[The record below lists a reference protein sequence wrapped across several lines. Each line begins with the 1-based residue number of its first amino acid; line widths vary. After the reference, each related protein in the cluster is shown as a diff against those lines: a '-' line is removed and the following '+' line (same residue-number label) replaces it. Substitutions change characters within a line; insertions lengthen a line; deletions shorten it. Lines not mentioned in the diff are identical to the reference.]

1 MNIHLNSF
9 IGRQT
14 PDSRFGH
21 WDMEDDELV
30 RLIADNF
37 ENRKPGYREGVILV
51 PVPPANFFS
60 STVPLREGM
69 LLTASYAARRPG
81 ETPRMHV
88 GATVGGMAGDYRS
101 AKSPAVACDIVL
113 YASTVLAED
122 GDNELPAEPGDWEV
136 VSVNPRMCL
145 EEEPINPEALIANH
159 LQESGGTATLM
170 TDSEFVAALR
180 VSRAYWNHHVT
191 LG

>member
-122 GDNELPAEPGDWEV
+122 GDNELPAEPGNWEV
-136 VSVNPRMCL
+136 VSVNPRVCL

-170 TDSEFVAALR
+170 TDSEFVEALR
-180 VSRAYWNHHVT
+180 KSRAYWNNHVT